1 MPELLSHPTFAS
13 GEAVFTF
20 YFNSLD
26 TGSFISLNL
35 FLMVDLKS
43 SSTKSNI

>member
-13 GEAVFTF
+13 GQAVFMF

-26 TGSFISLNL
+26 TVSFISLNL
-35 FLMVDLKS
+35 FIMVDLKFL
-43 SSTKSNI
+43 STNSNI